1 MTPFWMIRDRIINF
15 ILVTQYRYSVYK
27 VKQVFKKK
35 TEFTSAKKMDD
46 WDYATDNLYLNN
58 R

>member
-1 MTPFWMIRDRIINF
+1 MIPFWTIRDRIINF
-15 ILVTQYRYSVYK
+15 IFVTQYRYSVYK

-46 WDYATDNLYLNN
+46 WDYIRVNL
-58 R
+58 

>member
-15 ILVTQYRYSVYK
+15 IFVTQYRYSVYK

-35 TEFTSAKKMDD
+35 TEFASARKIEG
-46 WDYATDNLYLNN
+46 YIQN
-58 R
+58 

>member
-27 VKQVFKKK
+27 VKQVFKEK
-35 TEFTSAKKMDD
+35 TEFASAKKIDD
-46 WDYATDNLYLNN
+46 WDYITVNFLYNG
-58 R
+58 